1 MLSTSLSR
9 DLYKGYVNPAAT
21 DRQILKVAR
30 WAAVSG
36 GTLGVAMAV
45 AAPSV
50 IGALSIFYTVLG
62 VSLFVP
68 VVAGLY
74 VRRVGKPEALAAVAA
89 GIAAMVAVH
98 LATRG
103 RGFGIVTPA
112 FAGIAL
118 SIIGCAVVVLVRR
131 RRIT

>member
-21 DRQILKVAR
+21 DRQILRVAR

-62 VSLFVP
+62 VCLFVP
-68 VVAGLY
+68 VMAGLY
-74 VRRVGKPEALAAVAA
+74 VRRVS
-89 GIAAMVAVH
+89 
-98 LATRG
+98 R
-103 RGFGIVTPA
+103 
-112 FAGIAL
+112 
-118 SIIGCAVVVLVRR
+118 
-131 RRIT
+131 